1 MIRFGHNFSCRL
13 PFILSPVVR
22 LIFGDFFS
30 SCFAMIAKFIH
41 NSLRYV
47 CCYFFPYISF
57 LSISRW
63 ILCMDPRIPF
73 KIVTTTKLAKVTH
86 KLTTPIFSHQL
97 INAKSERER
106 EKPAI
111 HTRVLVFLNHNL
123 DSLNVIVKARN
134 EWRANSK
141 SNSQKT
147 TQYSVI
153 HFRQCIISVE
163 FVSAFGTFSSS
174 PIGLLLSFPFVV

>member
-1 MIRFGHNFSCRL
+1 MCAA
-13 PFILSPVVR
+13 
-22 LIFGDFFS
+22 IFF
-30 SCFAMIAKFIH
+30 H
-41 NSLRYV
+41 
-47 CCYFFPYISF
+47 ISF

-97 INAKSERER
+97 INAKSERE
-106 EKPAI
+106 KPAI
-111 HTRVLVFLNHNL
+111 HTRVRVFLNHNV

-163 FVSAFGTFSSS
+163 FVSVFGTFSSS